1 MISVRH
7 DVGHGHSSPRND
19 RVQLLLSVVSGEQCG
34 CQRVMHDVVRYQNRP
49 RLVASR
55 NVVYGANGISARI
68 RVFGTTQLLKGIEK
82 PWLLSQD

>member
-1 MISVRH
+1 
-7 DVGHGHSSPRND
+7 
-19 RVQLLLSVVSGEQCG
+19 
-34 CQRVMHDVVRYQNRP
+34 MHDVVRYQNRP

-68 RVFGTTQLLKGIEK
+68 RVFGTTQLLKGIQK